1 MNFSACLSSRIFN
14 TTFSLQRQLN
24 LNASFALD
32 KPSLRSLQEWIIYP
46 SPSKMK
52 MFLIPPII
60 FLMAAI
66 LIIPFILFV
75 IFSQVNIRRET
86 RYLLLANALL
96 CDFIY
101 LIFYTLSTILNVS
114 NLKLPKSVC
123 VVLLFLLAM
132 TYSGG
137 LLTTAAMVLDTYLA
151 ILWPLHY
158 TSIMPSSRTKK
169 LILLLWISS
178 GIFPG
183 IVFVI
188 LQITQT
194 PNLCQ
199 VETCSVPVILVMT
212 LHGND
217 AMKFCYVLSVSALF
231 LCLFLIL
238 GCYMILYFKTKQSGI
253 WKSIFS
259 RASVTFLMHHIV
271 LFLHFSPLMALVVES
286 LLYIHGVIGLQTG
299 IWVSLIVCNVL
310 IILPKALSP
319 YLYGLR
325 YREISSS
332 LKFFLRRK
340 RVTMITP
347 VSST

>member
-14 TTFSLQRQLN
+14 TTFSLQRGLN
-24 LNASFALD
+24 LTTSFSLD

-46 SPSKMK
+46 PHSKMK
-52 MFLIPPII
+52 MFLIPPIL
-60 FLMAAI
+60 FLTAAI

-86 RYLLLANALL
+86 RYLLLGNALL
-96 CDFIY
+96 CDLIY
-101 LIFYTLSTILNVS
+101 LIFYTLSAVLNVS
-114 NLKLPKSVC
+114 NLNLPKSAC
-123 VVLLFLLAM
+123 VILLFLLAM

-137 LLTTAAMVLDTYLA
+137 LLTAAAMVLDTYLA

-158 TSIMPSSRTKK
+158 TTILTSSRTKK
-169 LILLLWISS
+169 LIVLLWISS

-217 AMKFCYVLSVSALF
+217 ALKFCYVLSVSVLF
-231 LCLFLIL
+231 LCLSLIL
-238 GCYMILYFKTKQSGI
+238 CCYMILYFKTKQSGI

-271 LFLHFSPLMALVVES
+271 LFLHFSPPLALVVES
-286 LLYIHGVIGLQTG
+286 LLYIHGVIGLRTG
-299 IWVSLIVCNVL
+299 IWVSLIICNVL

-319 YLYGLR
+319 YLCGLR

-340 RVTMITP
+340 RVSMVSP
-347 VSST
+347 VSSM